1 MDEYVLTKHDEVLLL
16 NKNFKYEPFGTLW
29 GTSRN
34 GDHWCCDPSMP
45 GEYLQ
50 LACAAV
56 RPGLLCAFRTMT
68 RQEFEELFA

>member
-16 NKNFKYEPFGTLW
+16 NKGFMYETFGTLW

-34 GDHWCCDPSMP
+34 GDHWCCDPSMA
-45 GEYLQ
+45 GEYLMF
-50 LACAAV
+50 APCTP
-56 RPGLLCAFRTMT
+56 RPGLLHYFRTLT